1 MRRKQYGTRN
11 NKKNNNP
18 PVGGGQFFEQ
28 GIQPKIFLGTY
39 EPQARDI
46 GLGGLMALD

>member
-18 PVGGGQFFEQ
+18 PLGEGGQFFEQ
-28 GIQPKIFLGTY
+28 GIQPEIFLGTY
-39 EPQARDI
+39 EPQARDV
-46 GLGGLMALD
+46 GLGGLMT